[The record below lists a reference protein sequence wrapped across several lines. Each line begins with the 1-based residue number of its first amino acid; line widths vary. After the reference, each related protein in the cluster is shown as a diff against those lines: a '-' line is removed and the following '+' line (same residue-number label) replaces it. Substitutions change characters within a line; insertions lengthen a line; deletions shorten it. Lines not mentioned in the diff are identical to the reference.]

1 LSWLS
6 DKTGRS
12 KEEGGHKPIH
22 VSISEAVLKLI
33 HKRKVENLS
42 RFIEYSLKT
51 STFSEY
57 DLKLIKALCES
68 GNFKLTSILAS
79 QHLVP
84 NGTVSLKYLER
95 KTE

>member
-1 LSWLS
+1 LS

-22 VSISEAVLKLI
+22 ASISKEVLKLI
-33 HKRKVENLS
+33 QERKIQNLS
-42 RFIEYSLKT
+42 KFIEYCLKT

-57 DLKLIKALCES
+57 DLKLIKALCDS
-68 GNFKLTSILAS
+68 GNFKLASILAS
-79 QHLVP
+79 EHLLP

>member
-6 DKTGRS
+6 DKTGRR

-22 VSISEAVLKLI
+22 ISISEAVLKLI
-33 HKRKVENLS
+33 RKRKIQNLS
-42 RFIEYSLKT
+42 RFIEYCLKT

-57 DLKLIKALCES
+57 DLKLIKALCDS
-68 GNFKLTSILAS
+68 GNFKLATILAS
-79 QHLVP
+79 KHLIP
-84 NGTVSLKYLER
+84 NATVSLKYLER